1 MKKTNKLK
9 LEEFI
14 RVDHAGERG
23 AVKIYEGQLLA
34 LNTLVKDVDS
44 IQSAAIT
51 SNAIL
56 PVNSF
61 EELRVQF
68 NNLVVDVGNI

>member
-1 MKKTNKLK
+1 MNNLISDVTNVDSSINASSVLSTDS
-9 LEEFI
+9 LEDLRIQF
-14 RVDHAGERG
+14 
-23 AVKIYEGQLLA
+23 
-34 LNTLVKDVDS
+34 NTLVKDVDS

-61 EELRVQF
+61 EELRIQF